1 MSGADDV
8 ARGRAAREPMM
19 CEQIVRDAR
28 REHLPALLAFVQ
40 AACARAALT
49 PEDAAA
55 VRLAAEEACTN
66 VIAHAYAGAEPGPVT
81 LRFERDARHV
91 VVTVEDRA
99 APFDPALVA
108 APDLAGGWEDRE
120 LGGLGWHLI
129 RQVMDEVRHEHDPA
143 GGNRLTL
150 VKVISDT

>member
-1 MSGADDV
+1 VSGPREVAPAGV
-8 ARGRAAREPMM
+8 ARGPTM
-19 CEQIVRDAR
+19 CEEIVRDAR

-49 PEDAAA
+49 PDDAAA

-66 VIAHAYAGAEPGPVT
+66 VVAHAYAGAEPGPVS
-81 LRFERDARHV
+81 LRFERDARQV

-108 APDLAGGWEDRE
+108 APDLTAGWADRE

-150 VKVISDT
+150 VKLIGGK

>member
-1 MSGADDV
+1 MSDSDDGAPRPTV
-8 ARGRAAREPMM
+8 R
-19 CEQIVRDAR
+19 EQIVRDAR

-40 AACARAALT
+40 AACARAALG
-49 PEDAAA
+49 PDDAAA

-66 VIAHAYAGAEPGPVT
+66 VIAHAYAGAEPGPLT

-91 VVTVEDRA
+91 VVTVEDQA
-99 APFDPALVA
+99 APFDPTLVA
-108 APDLAGGWEDRE
+108 APNVDADWAERE

-129 RQVMDEVRHEHDPA
+129 RQVMDEVRHEHGTA

-150 VKVISDT
+150 VKAIREK